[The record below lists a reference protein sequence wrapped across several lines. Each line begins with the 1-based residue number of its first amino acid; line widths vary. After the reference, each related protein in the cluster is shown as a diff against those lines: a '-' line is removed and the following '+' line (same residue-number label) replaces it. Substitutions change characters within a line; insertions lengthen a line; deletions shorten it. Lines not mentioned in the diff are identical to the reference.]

1 MVECSYIAELAGKQI
16 GTIATAA
23 DLRRRAGQA
32 LRNRGVTPVK
42 WPLQILL
49 SSTFRVTSFIFS
61 LRCSVPLDRFS

>member
-42 WPLQILL
+42 WPPANI
-49 SSTFRVTSFIFS
+49 TFQHIP
-61 LRCSVPLDRFS
+61 CH